1 MILIFSWQ
9 IPKWMQSNYI
19 PSSTVYTLHLH
30 LHHWCCIMHW
40 GCVALPYFL
49 PPSSFLFSYLD
60 FCVEFPILS
69 KIVFST
75 KIYIFN
81 DSQISVAST
90 RHTWLRL
97 KSTSN
102 NYPTRKPLTLRLN
115 YHKKVLG
122 HLWEGLSKNVF
133 VKNLFGCL
141 LIDQNVSKNS
151 YFHHR

>member
-1 MILIFSWQ
+1 MKSENSWAG
-9 IPKWMQSNYI
+9 
-19 PSSTVYTLHLH
+19 PSMSSQPFQKKRIY
-30 LHHWCCIMHW
+30 
-40 GCVALPYFL
+40 YFYRISFYL
-49 PPSSFLFSYLD
+49 CRKYSKKSLYPFPSGWFNHRISSQGKGLFS
-60 FCVEFPILS
+60 
-69 KIVFST
+69 K
-75 KIYIFN
+75 
-81 DSQISVAST
+81 QIKWVLI
-90 RHTWLRL
+90 HTWLRL

-122 HLWEGLSKNVF
+122 HLWEGLSWNVS